1 MNSADM
7 PAFAHGG
14 NIYAEKSP
22 HGSWLDYSAN
32 INPLGLPDTVKKSI
46 LAHIDGLVHYPD
58 PEGRDLKQAI
68 SARYGVDDRQLVLG
82 NGAAELFYVYFHAR
96 RPKRVLLPVPSF
108 SEYEK
113 AARCCGSE
121 VVYFYLDE
129 IDDFQIDMSKLARAM
144 QGCDAIILGNPNNP
158 TGQLLKKE
166 VLIKLT
172 EMAADSQADV
182 LADESFLDFRQD
194 RAEYSVVELA
204 GKYPNLVVISSLTKM
219 FAIPGLRLGYGVCST
234 EMARLLE
241 YHKDTWNVNLLAQVA
256 GAAALADDEY
266 IAKTQLN
273 TRKTLDE
280 MEAMLQHIAG
290 VKVYPPAVNFVL
302 LQLKQPCITSKRLQ
316 EGMKKNGI
324 LIRDCS
330 NYPGLNDK
338 YIRLAIRDSES
349 NRKVIDILDKC
360 LRDYCE

>member
-1 MNSADM
+1 MSSADM

-32 INPLGLPDTVKKSI
+32 INPLGLPDNVKKSI
-46 LAHIDGLVHYPD
+46 LACIDGLVHYPD
-58 PEGRDLKQAI
+58 PEGRDLKQAV
-68 SARYGVDDRQLVLG
+68 SARYGIDDRQIVLG
-82 NGAAELFYVYFHAR
+82 NGAAELFYVYFHAK

-108 SEYEK
+108 GEYEK

-121 VVYFYLDE
+121 VIYFYLDE
-129 IDDFQIDMSKLARAM
+129 IDDFQVDIAKLAHAM

-166 VLIKLT
+166 ALVKLT
-172 EMAADSQADV
+172 EMAAACRVDV
-182 LADESFLDFRQD
+182 LVDESFLDFRQD
-194 RAEYSVVELA
+194 RAAYSVVELA
-204 GKYPNLVVISSLTKM
+204 GQYPNLVVISSLTKM
-219 FAIPGLRLGYGVCST
+219 FAIPGLRLGYGVCSR
-234 EMARLLE
+234 ELARLFE

-256 GAAALADDEY
+256 GVAALADDEY
-266 IAKTQLN
+266 IAKTRRN
-273 TRKTLDE
+273 TERTLAE
-280 MEAMLQHIAG
+280 MEAMLQHISG

-302 LQLKQPCITSKRLQ
+302 LQLKRPCITSKKLQ

-330 NYPGLNDK
+330 NYPGLGDK

-349 NRKVIDILDKC
+349 NRQVIGILAKC
-360 LRDYCE
+360 LIDCCE